1 MSSVNVMLGYILQ
14 GVAKNNPTEKQIDAE
29 TQKILKHL
37 PAWKLTA

>member
-1 MSSVNVMLGYILQ
+1 MLGYFLQ
-14 GVAKNNPTEKQIDAE
+14 GVAKNNPTEQQIDAE